1 MFSIPPM
8 TITRIKSSL
17 ASRPAYSRIK
27 WNIRLMKQK
36 FTVDCLTKVTLA
48 THMQNDWLM
57 FKISKLTSLIDM
69 CHQIAN
75 HQVSAYKEQYGCNF
89 TSAIPTNV
97 FGPHDNLSVT
107 PSLSVIRYS
116 HLVLATSKIHM
127 LFLGLFTSAILP
139 KVCLCT

>member
-1 MFSIPPM
+1 
-8 TITRIKSSL
+8 
-17 ASRPAYSRIK
+17 
-27 WNIRLMKQK
+27 MKQK

-48 THMQNDWLM
+48 MHTQNDWLM
-57 FKISKLTSLIDM
+57 FKISKPTSLIDM
-69 CHQIAN
+69 RHQITN

-107 PSLSVIRYS
+107 PSLSFIRDP

-127 LFLGLFTSAILP
+127 SFPGLSTSAISP
-139 KVCLCT
+139 KVRFYT